1 MARAALRKAT
11 LAIGLAAA
19 IAAAPAAAQLK
30 SEGYE
35 FLEAVRERDGTKVT
49 EVLSQPGAVVVNA
62 RDISTGQTAL
72 HIVTERR
79 DPVWIRFLTAKGAN
93 PNVRD
98 KAGNTPLSIAVRLGL
113 VEGAKELIEAGAHVD
128 VTSATGETPLIAAI
142 HRRDMGMVR
151 LLLEKGANPDR
162 TDNSGRSARDYAELL
177 GSDSRIGEAIAAAD
191 ETKAASGPSYGP
203 RL

>member
-1 MARAALRKAT
+1 MARAVLRKAT

-19 IAAAPAAAQLK
+19 IAAAPAAAQLM

-49 EVLSQPGAVVVNA
+49 EALSQPGAVVVNA

-79 DPVWIRFLTAKGAN
+79 DAVWIRFLTAKGAN

-98 KAGNTPLSIAVRLGL
+98 KTGNTPLAIAVRLGF
-113 VEGAKELIEAGAHVD
+113 VEGAEELIDAGARVD
-128 VTSATGETPLIAAI
+128 DVSATGETPLIAAV
-142 HRRDMGMVR
+142 HRRDNAMVE
-151 LLLEKGANPDR
+151 LLLKKGANPDR

-177 GSDSRIGEAIAAAD
+177 GSNSRIAHAIAEAD
-191 ETKAASGPSYGP
+191 ENKASAGASYGP
-203 RL
+203 RF